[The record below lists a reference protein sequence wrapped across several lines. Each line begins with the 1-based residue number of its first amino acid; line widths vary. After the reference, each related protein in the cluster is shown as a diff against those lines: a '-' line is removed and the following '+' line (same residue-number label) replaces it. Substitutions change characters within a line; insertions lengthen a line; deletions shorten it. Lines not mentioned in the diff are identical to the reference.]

1 MTVAEL
7 FINLGV
13 KGADQAVKSV
23 SAVDTGIKQVASSS
37 LAAKAAIVGAIYA
50 LERLTAAAG
59 AHGVDLQKFAN
70 LTGLSTD
77 SLQRWQYMAKMS
89 GESADSMKNSI
100 VAVQGAMTKMAM
112 GQGAPGGLAEVAR
125 VVGGLDQ
132 SKLQDTFY
140 MLTKL
145 REYAQ
150 KEKNVP
156 WANQM
161 LATFGVGPET
171 IATLRSSKM
180 ELEKISNA
188 NILSSK
194 QIEQLAKVN
203 QAWEKFWHTLQ
214 MVRDQ
219 LVATY
224 GTMAINN
231 FQNAF
236 KFLTDVAKNLQVI
249 TKEIP
254 ILQKVMV
261 AAGVAIA
268 ATWAPVLSS
277 ILAIVYALSELQKWR
292 EGKDNI
298 YSKTYQAG
306 ANLLGNLFGPSDEE
320 KSKMTKPQRAEQEGF
335 LANFF
340 RSILPKPEDVVPGF
354 GGGAQNVIPFAPRV
368 PPTRTPNTNNTTVNQ
383 VNHFNGV
390 EGAADAAE
398 MWQKELR
405 DTIGQN
411 PARTRVN

>member
-50 LERLTAAAG
+50 LERMTAAAG
-59 AHGVDLQKFAN
+59 THGVDLQKFSN

-77 SLQRWQYMAKMS
+77 YLQRWQYMAKMS

-100 VAVQGAMTKMAM
+100 MGVQGAMTKMAL
-112 GQGAPGGLAEVAR
+112 GQGQPGGLAEVAR
-125 VVGGLDQ
+125 VVGGLDIN
-132 SKLQDTFY
+132 KLQDTFY
-140 MLTKL
+140 MMTKL

-161 LATFGVGPET
+161 LATFGIGPDT
-171 IATLRSSKM
+171 IATMRSSKM
-180 ELEKISNA
+180 ELDKISNG
-188 NILSSK
+188 NILSEK
-194 QIEQLAKVN
+194 QIAQLARVN

-224 GTMAINN
+224 GGTAIKS
-231 FQNAF
+231 FENAF
-236 KFLTDVAKNLQVI
+236 KFLGEVAKNLQAI

-261 AAGVAIA
+261 AAGLAIA
-268 ATWAPVLSS
+268 ASWAPVTAT
-277 ILAIVYALSELQKWR
+277 ILALVYALSELQKFR
-292 EGKDNI
+292 EGKENI
-298 YSKTYQAG
+298 FSKTYKAG
-306 ANLLGNLFGPSDEE
+306 SDFLGGIFGPSDKE
-320 KSKMTKPQRAEQEGF
+320 KSGMLKAQKTDQEGF
-335 LANFF
+335 LSSFF
-340 RSILPKPEDVVPGF
+340 RSLLPKPEDVVPGF
-354 GGGAQNVIPFAPRV
+354 NQNQNVIPFAPRQPQSV
-368 PPTRTPNTNNTTVNQ
+368 TPATNNTEVNQ
-383 VNHFNGV
+383 TIHNHGV
-390 EGAADAAE
+390 PGAEDASE
-398 MWQKELR
+398 MWLKELR
-405 DTIGQN
+405 DYVGQN
-411 PARTRVN
+411 PARTRNN